1 MPPVKKRVD
10 PDLAPTQS
18 TKSKV
23 IEKTG
28 VVSVPS

>member
-1 MPPVKKRVD
+1 MPPVKKRID

-23 IEKTG
+23 IKEAG
-28 VVSVPS
+28 VTSVSS